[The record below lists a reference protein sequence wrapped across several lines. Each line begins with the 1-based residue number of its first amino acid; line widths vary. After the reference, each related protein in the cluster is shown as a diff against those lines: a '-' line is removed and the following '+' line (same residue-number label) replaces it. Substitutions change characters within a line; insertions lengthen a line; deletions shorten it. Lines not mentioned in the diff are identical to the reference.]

1 LGKAIK
7 GDRRYLLSK
16 GEGQII
22 QADFR
27 YNDPTKLIMA
37 TNKGIIVKENIIKK

>member
-1 LGKAIK
+1 LIT
-7 GDRRYLLSK
+7 K
-16 GEGQII
+16 GEGKII

-37 TNKGIIVKENIIKK
+37 TNKGILVKENIIKK

>member
-1 LGKAIK
+1 VV
-7 GDRRYLLSK
+7 
-16 GEGQII
+16 

-37 TNKGIIVKENIIKK
+37 TSEGILVKENKIKK